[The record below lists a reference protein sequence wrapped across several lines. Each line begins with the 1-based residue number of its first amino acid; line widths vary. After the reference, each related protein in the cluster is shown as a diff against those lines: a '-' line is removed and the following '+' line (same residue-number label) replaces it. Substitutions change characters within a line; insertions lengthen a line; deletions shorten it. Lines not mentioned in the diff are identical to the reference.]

1 MRLFNKN
8 FSLVIAGQIVS
19 ILGSSILRF
28 ALNLYVLDKT
38 GRADIFALVIA
49 LSSIPGILCT
59 PIGGAIA
66 DRFSKRNLMVIFDF
80 SSSAIV
86 LLLLLLMY
94 TNNASVSAIG
104 VILAALGIISSM
116 YQPTV
121 QASVPVL
128 VGENQL
134 AGANGIVNGVGALS
148 GLLGPVL
155 GGALYQFIGIEILV
169 GVSCAAF
176 FMSAVMEIFI
186 RIPFVKRETRA
197 AIIPMIFGDIK
208 DGFRYT
214 AKNNPVIFRI
224 FALAAALNLFL
235 SPLFIIGVPYILR
248 FTMNS
253 GDLMY
258 GIGLGIIECATIIGA
273 LSAGLFTKN
282 LKMPL
287 IYRPLVL
294 IAVLLLP
301 MAAALFPA
309 LLAQGY
315 WPPFFLFFF
324 FCLIVLA
331 AVTMVSVF
339 VITEIQKRTPAEML
353 GKIMA
358 ILLAVSQIAA
368 PLGQL
373 LYGICFQAFSRAVYV
388 PVLIAAALT
397 FITAYAGKKILR
409 EDAGGK

>member
-1 MRLFNKN
+1 MKLFTKD

-49 LSSIPGILCT
+49 LSSMPGILCT
-59 PIGGAIA
+59 PIGGAVA

-86 LLLLLLMY
+86 LLLLLLIY
-94 TNNASVSAIG
+94 ADNAGISAISI
-104 VILAALGIISSM
+104 ILAALGIISSM
-116 YQPTV
+116 NQPTV

-128 VGENQL
+128 VSENQL
-134 AGANGIVNGVGALS
+134 TGANGIVNGVGALS

-155 GGALYQFIGIEILV
+155 GGALYQFIGLEILV

-186 RIPFVKRETRA
+186 HIPFVKRETHTA
-197 AIIPMIFGDIK
+197 VITMIFDDIK

-224 FALAAALNLFL
+224 MILAAALNLFL

-248 FTMNS
+248 FTMS
-253 GDLMY
+253 SSDLMY

-273 LSAGLFTKN
+273 LTAGIFTKN
-282 LKMPL
+282 LKISC

-294 IAVLLLP
+294 IAFSLLP
-301 MAAALFPA
+301 MIAALFPV
-309 LLAQGY
+309 LLALGY
-315 WPPFFLFFF
+315 WLSFLLFFLFG
-324 FCLIVLA
+324 LIALA
-331 AVTMVSVF
+331 AVTMLSVF
-339 VITEIQKRTPAEML
+339 VITEVQKRTPPEML

-358 ILLAVSQIAA
+358 IILAVSQIAA

-373 LYGICFQAFSRAVYV
+373 LYGIFFQVFNKAAYI

-397 FITAYAGKKILR
+397 FITAYAGKIFLR
-409 EDAGGK
+409 EKTGEK

>member
-1 MRLFNKN
+1 MRLFTKS
-8 FSLVIAGQIVS
+8 FSLVITGQIVS

-38 GRADIFALVIA
+38 RRADIFALVIA

-80 SSSAIV
+80 SSGAVV

-94 TNNASVSAIG
+94 ADNVSVSAIS

-116 YQPTV
+116 YQPAV
-121 QASVPVL
+121 QSSVPIL
-128 VGENQL
+128 VGEKHL

-155 GGALYQFIGIEILV
+155 GGALYQFIGLEILV
-169 GVSCAAF
+169 GLSCSAF
-176 FMSAVMEIFI
+176 FMSAVMEMFI
-186 RIPFVKRETRA
+186 RIPFVKRETHTA
-197 AIIPMIFGDIK
+197 VITMIFDDIK
-208 DGFRYT
+208 DEFRYT
-214 AKNNPVIFRI
+214 AKNNPVIFRVI
-224 FALAAALNLFL
+224 ALAAALNLFL

-248 FTMNS
+248 FTMS
-253 GDLMY
+253 SSDLMY

-273 LSAGLFTKN
+273 LSAGKCTKN
-282 LKMPL
+282 LKVSS

-301 MAAALFPA
+301 MAAALFPV
-309 LLAQGY
+309 LLTLGY
-315 WPPFFLFFF
+315 WPPFFLFFLF
-324 FCLIVLA
+324 GLIVLA
-331 AVTMVSVF
+331 AITMLSVF
-339 VITEIQKRTPAEML
+339 VITEVQKRTPPEML

-358 ILLAVSQIAA
+358 IILTVSQISA
-368 PLGQL
+368 PLGQV
-373 LYGICFQAFSRAVYV
+373 LYGIFFQVFSRAVYV
-388 PVLIAAALT
+388 PVLITAGLM
-397 FITAYAGKKILR
+397 FITALAGKKILH
-409 EDAGGK
+409 EETGGK